1 MSFLS
6 RSAYSTPPG
15 NLCELLLR
23 DVTSLVVT
31 SRLISRHLLAFRP
44 QCEFSGELTAIL
56 DSIVALSRD
65 GESRLQPALEE
76 AGAVLPE
83 STDTLT
89 GALLADFFTRIP
101 ASATPGTL
109 AAEVASNLRL
119 LAQHLGLKALLA
131 AEEAVLVGQNRL
143 SGVLL
148 DWSAEWR
155 ACGHTL
161 RAATVRAR
169 AQAYVADLPASASA
183 QSG

>member
-6 RSAYSTPPG
+6 RSSYSTPPG

-23 DVTSLVVT
+23 DVASLLVT
-31 SRLISRHLLAFRP
+31 SRIISHHLLDLRP
-44 QCEFSGELTAIL
+44 QCEFSGELTATL

-65 GESRLQPALEE
+65 GESRLQPALDE
-76 AGAVLPE
+76 AGATLPE
-83 STDTLT
+83 TTDALT

-101 ASATPGTL
+101 VAAAPGTL
-109 AAEVASNLRL
+109 AAEVAVNLRL

-148 DWSAEWR
+148 NWSSEWR
-155 ACGHTL
+155 ACGQTL

-169 AQAYVADLPASASA
+169 AQAYVADLPAAG
-183 QSG
+183 QPG